1 MYASPPLRPGTHR
14 LEYRDETFPGR
25 IGWKEVVV
33 QHDSGASVLSTSAPA
48 RSVSDELRAYPK
60 DQLSSPLD
68 VRSARLE
75 VDPGT
80 GSGVAPELSSGK
92 ALDSRVTVHQG
103 GDGGFAGLI
112 AKEKLSAGFVALA
125 LLLAFFWGAVHA
137 LSPGHG
143 KSIVAAYL
151 VGTRGTPRH
160 AAFLGLTVT
169 VTHTVGVFALGLIT
183 LALSAF
189 IFPEQ
194 LYPWLNLASALLV
207 VVVGCGVLRAR
218 LRHRR
223 MHSARPPP
231 PPPPP
236 WPQPRPRPAA
246 VHARLARS
254 WDLRRADPVPDRA
267 GRAARGDLAAPR
279 RLRARADPRFQH
291 GPRRRHD
298 WNRIAGRLGQEAGR
312 ASAARGT
319 RGASATCAQRCGH
332 TRARS
337 RHDRPRPAGSLSDV
351 RGRPLAVGTVGRR
364 RRSSSSR
371 ASRCCS
377 ACVTRPIPTISPRL
391 RRSSPARNAGHA
403 SRPPPRRLMGCRPRD
418 LAVRSRPADRPVQ
431 DVPAGDAPGR
441 RRDRRSDSSSSR
453 SPSGCSSG
461 GGEGSSMC
469 TSTRTTAGRTR
480 TVTSTEATATRT
492 ARAGRAR
499 RCRRT

>member
-68 VRSARLE
+68 VRSAHLE

-223 MHSARPPP
+223 MHAHGHHHHHHGHSHDHD
-231 PPPPP
+231 
-236 WPQPRPRPAA
+236 QQ
-246 VHARLARS
+246 LS
-254 WDLRRADPVPDRA
+254 M
-267 GRAARGDLAAPR
+267 RGLLGVGISGGLIPCPTALVVLLAAISLHR
-279 RLRARADPRFQH
+279 VGYGLVLILAFSMGLAAAMTGIGLLAVSAKRL
-291 GPRRRHD
+291 
-298 WNRIAGRLGQEAGR
+298 AGRLRLEGR
-312 ASAARGT
+312 VVRALPALSAAVILVLGLVMT
-319 RGASATCAQRCGH
+319 V
-332 TRARS
+332 RA
-337 RHDRPRPAGSLSDV
+337 L
-351 RGRPLAVGTVGRR
+351 
-364 RRSSSSR
+364 
-371 ASRCCS
+371 
-377 ACVTRPIPTISPRL
+377 
-391 RRSSPARNAGHA
+391 
-403 SRPPPRRLMGCRPRD
+403 
-418 LAVRSRPADRPVQ
+418 
-431 DVPAGDAPGR
+431 PG
-441 RRDRRSDSSSSR
+441 
-453 SPSGCSSG
+453 
-461 GGEGSSMC
+461 
-469 TSTRTTAGRTR
+469 
-480 TVTSTEATATRT
+480 VV
-492 ARAGRAR
+492 
-499 RCRRT
+499 